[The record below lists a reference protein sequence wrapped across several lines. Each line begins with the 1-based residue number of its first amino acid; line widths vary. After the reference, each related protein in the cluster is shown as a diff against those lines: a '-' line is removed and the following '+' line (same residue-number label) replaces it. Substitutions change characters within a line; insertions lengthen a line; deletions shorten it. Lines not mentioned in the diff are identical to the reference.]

1 MKNRGKRQTMMGA
14 VVSDR
19 MDKTV
24 VVSVERRVQHPI
36 YKKYITRK
44 KKYYAHDE
52 KNECSIGDKVRIISS
67 RPLSKLKR
75 WRVTKIIEKS
85 KGI

>member
-1 MKNRGKRQTMMGA
+1 MNNRGKRPTMMGM

-44 KKYYAHDE
+44 KKYYVHDE
-52 KNECSIGDKVRIISS
+52 KNECSIGDTVRIISS

-75 WRVTKIIEKS
+75 WRVTEIIEKS

>member
-1 MKNRGKRQTMMGA
+1 MNNRGKRSTMMGM

-44 KKYYAHDE
+44 KKYYVHDE
-52 KNECSIGDKVRIISS
+52 KNDCSIGDKVRIISS

-75 WRVTKIIEKS
+75 WRVTEIIEKS